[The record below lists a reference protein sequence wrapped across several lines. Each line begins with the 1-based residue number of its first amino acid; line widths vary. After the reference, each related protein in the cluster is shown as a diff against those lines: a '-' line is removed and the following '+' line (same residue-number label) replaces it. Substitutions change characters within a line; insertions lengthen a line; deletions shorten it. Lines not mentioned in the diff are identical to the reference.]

1 MVATLSLGLVFVRG
15 LQRLMR
21 WLFWLCT
28 GLVAL
33 FLGLIALW
41 RFEPPVST
49 LMIGRYASLRPVER
63 RFVPLTQISPY
74 LQAAAVTS
82 EDAQFCRHRGVDWGA
97 LREVLS
103 DRDGPSRGASTI
115 PMQLAK
121 NLFLWPSRSV
131 LRKGLEIPMALA
143 LDLSWDKRRILEAYL
158 NVAEWGDGLFGA
170 EAAARYYFGKAAAAL
185 TPAEAALLAAAL
197 PNPIL
202 RNPARPSTGH
212 RRLAQRLQ
220 ARIARFG
227 DHLACLR
234 TG

>member
-74 LQAAAVTS
+74 LQAAVVTS

-143 LDLSWDKRRILEAYL
+143 LDLFWDKRRILEAYL

-185 TPAEAALLAAAL
+185 TPAEATLLAAAL